1 MFSKFKLLFFVDV
14 QKYWFI
20 KQIQITV
27 VCFVL
32 FFFCIINISV
42 YKYMYNVTC
51 LSVSFKVRI
60 L

>member
-20 KQIQITV
+20 KQIQITIEL
-27 VCFVL
+27 F

>member
-27 VCFVL
+27 DCFF